1 MCRRATASQLHVT
14 NMARARRHFTQG
26 SCGAKTARAFWNS
39 GDSMKRSCKYC
50 GRIHKLGYVC
60 PQKPKLHGEHHDD
73 TIRQFRASGTWT
85 RIRAEIL
92 ERDGYRCRVCEARH
106 EPRRYNPKRLS
117 VHHIVPLADDMSR
130 AEDAG
135 NLITLCD
142 KHHVQADRGEISK
155 NFLFGLIPP
164 GIELEI
170 FENPI

>member
-1 MCRRATASQLHVT
+1 
-14 NMARARRHFTQG
+14 
-26 SCGAKTARAFWNS
+26 
-39 GDSMKRSCKYC
+39 MKKSCKYC
-50 GRIHKLGYVC
+50 GRVHPIGYDC
-60 PQKPKLHGEHHDD
+60 SMKPKPKIDYHSPQ
-73 TIRQFRASGTWT
+73 IRKFRSSGAWAKV
-85 RIRAEIL
+85 RAEVL

-142 KHHVQADRGEISK
+142 KHHGQADRGEISK

-164 GIELEI
+164 GVELEN